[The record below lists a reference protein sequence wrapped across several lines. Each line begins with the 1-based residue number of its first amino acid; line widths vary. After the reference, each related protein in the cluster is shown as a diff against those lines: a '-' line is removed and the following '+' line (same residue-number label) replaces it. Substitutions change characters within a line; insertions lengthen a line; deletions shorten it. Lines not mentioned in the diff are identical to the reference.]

1 MLHTQWY
8 DKIKDHSQ
16 SKLDKLNSEIIIYS
30 DSNTNWEMV
39 ENVDTVEKIV
49 ARM

>member
-16 SKLDKLNSEIIIYS
+16 SKLDKLNSNDGNSLINIIYS
-30 DSNTNWEMV
+30 DSNTH
-39 ENVDTVEKIV
+39 
-49 ARM
+49 